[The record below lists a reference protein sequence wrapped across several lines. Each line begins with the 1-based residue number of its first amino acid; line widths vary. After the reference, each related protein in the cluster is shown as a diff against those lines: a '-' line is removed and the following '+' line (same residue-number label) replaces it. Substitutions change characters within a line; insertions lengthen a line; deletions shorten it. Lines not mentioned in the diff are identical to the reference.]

1 VAFGRGIIMTTYLVL
16 TIIGDDRPGLVESL
30 GQTVAKNSGNWLE
43 SSMSQVVGKYAGIL
57 RVSVADELVDNLIS
71 ELEKMPNSLKLVIE
85 KAVWMILWWNLGR

>member
-1 VAFGRGIIMTTYLVL
+1 MTTYLVL

-57 RVSVADELVDNLIS
+57 RVSVVDELVDNLIS